1 MFINTL
7 VEAHESS
14 TPIDTIYL
22 DIRKA
27 FNSVP
32 HKELL
37 TKLWSLGIRGSLW
50 RWFNAY
56 LTNRKQCV
64 RIKESTAACAIW
76 GTPGQHSRP
85 TAVYTLYK

>member
-1 MFINTL
+1 MYPLQSFGKVDTQQDRQHCNKTDFSTAIQLLMFINTL

-27 FNSVP
+27 FDSVP

-37 TKLWSLGIRGSLW
+37 TKLWSLGIHGSLW
-50 RWFNAY
+50 QWFNAY
-56 LTNRKQCV
+56 LTNRK
-64 RIKESTAACAIW
+64 
-76 GTPGQHSRP
+76 
-85 TAVYTLYK
+85 